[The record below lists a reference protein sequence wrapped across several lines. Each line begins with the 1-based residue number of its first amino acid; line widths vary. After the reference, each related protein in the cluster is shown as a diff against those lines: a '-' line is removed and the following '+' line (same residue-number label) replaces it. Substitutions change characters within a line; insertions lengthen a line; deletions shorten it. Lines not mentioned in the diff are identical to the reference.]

1 MCVGGDGTVNKV
13 VSELLTK
20 VQKDND
26 VTLKPGCCVI
36 RPTIP
41 VGIIPLGMSLFSTLL
56 QLIIIL
62 LINISKKCVH
72 LNVLL

>member
-1 MCVGGDGTVNKV
+1 MNKV

-41 VGIIPLGMSLFSTLL
+41 VGIIPLGMSLFSTLFCK
-56 QLIIIL
+56 LIIML
-62 LINISKKCVH
+62 LINISK
-72 LNVLL
+72 NVYI